1 MALTKVRL
9 EEKKSRS
16 HDVCFFRT
24 EDGKTL
30 WVEHFADGIAFVKP
44 IAGKTIMEFA
54 EVLEGCFHKNSN
66 FVRELLK
73 VLEYPKDT
81 PFIGFLFHHNGVTFF
96 VRKEN
101 ATADKICAAWEA
113 AYKNKS
119 NFAEFD

>member
-1 MALTKVRL
+1 MAVTKVKL
-9 EEKKSRS
+9 KEKKSRR
-16 HDVCFFRT
+16 HEVCFFKT
-24 EDGKTL
+24 ADGKTL
-30 WVEHFADGIAFVKP
+30 WVEHFDNGIAFVKP
-44 IAGKTIMEFA
+44 IAGRTIREFA
-54 EVLEGCFHKNSN
+54 EILEGCVHKDSN

-81 PFIGFLFHHNGVTFF
+81 PFFGFLFHHNGVTFF

-113 AYKNKS
+113 AYKSGS